1 MTPRFAASTGAAVS
15 ARKLVIGFVAGFIA
29 VLLFHQPA
37 LALLTELGVA
47 KATTYAFNPTRP
59 FGVPQV
65 ISIAFWGGV
74 WGVAYAAVE
83 HRFPRGAA
91 YWLCA
96 FLFGAILP
104 TLVAWFVVAPLKDL
118 PVAGGWQASRMLTG
132 FLINGAWGV
141 GTAVLLSLGLR
152 VSR

>member
-1 MTPRFAASTGAAVS
+1 MTSRSAAPTAAAFA
-15 ARKLVIGFVAGFIA
+15 ARKLVIGFVAGFVA

-37 LALLTELGVA
+37 LALLTELGIA
-47 KATTYAFNPTRP
+47 KATVYSFNPTRP
-59 FGVPQV
+59 LGVPQV

-74 WGVAYAAVE
+74 WGLAYAAVE
-83 HRFPRGAA
+83 HRFRRGST

-96 FLFGAILP
+96 FFFGAILP
-104 TLVAWFVVAPLKDL
+104 TLVAWFVVAPLKGL
-118 PVAGGWQASRMLTG
+118 PVAGGWQLSRMLTG

-141 GTAVLLSLGLR
+141 GTAMLLSVGLR